1 MKRLSLLKK
10 GDFVIFGVLALLIV
24 GSAAFLFFPRSEKK
38 DCIILQDDVI
48 MESIPLDGSVHRV
61 ITITGEYV
69 NRIEIDGDRVRFLE
83 SDCPNLF
90 CVNTGWIS
98 EPYQTAVCLPNRVM
112 IRIESEEEAKVDAV
126 A

>member
-10 GDFVIFGVLALLIV
+10 GDFFIFGVLALLIV
-24 GSAAFLFFPRSEKK
+24 GSAVFFFFPRSEKK
-38 DCIILQDDVI
+38 DCIILQDDFI

>member
-10 GDFVIFGVLALLIV
+10 GDFIIFGVLALLIV

-112 IRIESEEEAKVDAV
+112 IRIESEEEAEVDAV

>member
-1 MKRLSLLKK
+1 MKRFPLLKK
-10 GDFVIFGVLALLIV
+10 GDALIFGCIALLIA
-24 GSAAFLFFPRSEKK
+24 GSAAFLFFPRAEKK
-38 DCIILQDDVI
+38 DCIILQDNAI
-48 MESIPLDGSVHRV
+48 IESIPLDGSVHRTV
-61 ITITGEYV
+61 TVEGAYC

-83 SDCPNLF
+83 SDCPNQF

-112 IRIESEEEAKVDAV
+112 IRIESGQDGGPDAV

>member
-10 GDFVIFGVLALLIV
+10 GDFFIFGVLALLIV
-24 GSAAFLFFPRSEKK
+24 GSAVFLFFPRSEKK

-112 IRIESEEEAKVDAV
+112 IRIESEEEAEVDAV